1 MEAFQPN
8 VLAIMTAAV
17 VGFLIGG
24 LWYSPLLVGRAWL
37 DAAGLTEEQIMAG
50 NRGRI
55 FGVSAIALFVMSA
68 CLAMF
73 IGPST
78 ASAGVNAVILG
89 AFYGFLTGFG
99 WLFFAFVVVGL
110 FELRPWSWILI
121 NGGYWIVTMTVMGAI
136 LAAMH

>member
-1 MEAFQPN
+1 METFQPN
-8 VLAIMTAAV
+8 VLAIAIAAV
-17 VGFLIGG
+17 AGFVIGG
-24 LWYSPLLVGRAWL
+24 LWFSPLLLGRAWL
-37 DAAGLTEEQIMAG
+37 KASGLTEEQVMAG
-50 NRGRI
+50 NKGRI

-73 IGPST
+73 IGPSAAGG
-78 ASAGVNAVILG
+78 ASPAILG

-110 FELRPWSWILI
+110 FELRPWPWILI